1 MAERESLID
10 ARDQDETPS
19 SENDDVRRLVNAARL
34 LVDSYDATL
43 GRSFWNAYD
52 DLSNALPR
60 VERHF

>member
-1 MAERESLID
+1 MSGSLCD
-10 ARDQDETPS
+10 ARDQEETPS
-19 SENDDVRRLVNAARL
+19 PENEDIRHLVNAARL
-34 LVDSYDATL
+34 LVDSFDAML